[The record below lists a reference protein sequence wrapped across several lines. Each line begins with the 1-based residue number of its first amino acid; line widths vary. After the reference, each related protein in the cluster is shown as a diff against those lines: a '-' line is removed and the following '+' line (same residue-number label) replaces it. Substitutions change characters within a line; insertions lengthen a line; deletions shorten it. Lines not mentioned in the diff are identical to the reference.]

1 MSNTTDNQQP
11 ARIPVGFA
19 AIDPYI
25 ERNIISPKEVRY
37 AGTDRVRWGD
47 GDRFPQYLGEL
58 YDGCATLRSI
68 IDGCVDFIAGDDVVV
83 SLPGGK
89 TRLNMRATNMQTIR
103 SAAYN
108 EEKMGG
114 MAFEVIRAQDG
125 TIAEVSVV
133 PMQYLRSNEDNTLF
147 WYSEKFGK
155 AAGNDKPV
163 RRLAF
168 MPGLNWAGLDDKGR
182 EEHAATILYLKGD
195 TTSTYPQ
202 PCYLAA
208 LKAAEMERGIDD
220 YHLNAL
226 DNGFSASA
234 IVNFNNGIPTDE
246 VKEEIERDASEK
258 FGGHAN
264 AGRIMFSWNPN
275 KDAQTTI
282 IPFKTEDF
290 GEKFQSLEKTSRQ
303 KLFTAFRA
311 NPNLFGI
318 PTENLGFSS
327 EEYESA
333 FKLFNRTHVRPIQR
347 KIADALELIYGTPV
361 LTIKPF
367 SLDGVGE
374 TNVQ

>member
-1 MSNTTDNQQP
+1 MNNTTTDNN
-11 ARIPVGFA
+11 AGRVAVSFA

-25 ERNIISPKEVRY
+25 ERNMISPKECRY
-37 AGTDRVRWGD
+37 AGQERVRWGD
-47 GDRFPQYLGEL
+47 GDCFPQYLEEL

-68 IDGCVDFIAGDDVVV
+68 IDGSVDFIAGDDVVV
-83 SLPGGK
+83 TLPGGK
-89 TRLNMRATNMQTIR
+89 TRLNKKMTNTQFVR
-103 SAAYN
+103 VAAMN
-108 EEKMGG
+108 EEKVGG
-114 MAFEVIRAQDG
+114 MAFEVIRANDG
-125 TIAEVSVV
+125 TIDEVYPV
-133 PMQYLRSNEDNTLF
+133 PMKFLRSNKDNTLF
-147 WYSEKFGK
+147 WYSEKWGK
-155 AAGNDKPV
+155 ATGRDKPV

-168 MPGLNWAGLDDKGR
+168 ISGLNWAAMDEADRK
-182 EEHAATILYLKGD
+182 EHAATILYLKGE
-195 TTSTYPQ
+195 TTNTYPS

-220 YHLNAL
+220 YHLNSL
-226 DNGFSASA
+226 DSGFSASA
-234 IVNFNNGIPTDE
+234 MVNFNNGIPTDE
-246 VKEEIERDASEK
+246 IKEEIEKDFSEK

-264 AGRIMFSWNPN
+264 AGRVVFSWNPN

-282 IPFKTEDF
+282 LPFKTEDF
-290 GEKFQSLEKTSRQ
+290 GDKFQALEKTSRQ

-347 KIADALELIYGTPV
+347 EIADALELIYGVPV

-367 SLDGVGE
+367 SLDGYGE
-374 TNVQ
+374 ANVQ